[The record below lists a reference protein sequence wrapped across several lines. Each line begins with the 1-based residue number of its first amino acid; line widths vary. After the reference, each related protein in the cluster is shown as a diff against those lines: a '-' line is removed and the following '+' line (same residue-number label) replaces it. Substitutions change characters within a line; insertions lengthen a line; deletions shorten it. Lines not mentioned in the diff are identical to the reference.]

1 MHVKEA
7 IQFTHLLSGRWVL
20 PILIHLQSS
29 GGRFTPLQKKLGI
42 SPSRLSDNLT
52 KLVSAEV
59 VQRLTPY
66 ERRHPLLPEYKLTP
80 YGNSLLEIAM
90 VIQAAEEAINH
101 GPLHRKT
108 WNWPILLA
116 LLHQYARFQSILE
129 LLGNPSPRI
138 LSTRLNEL
146 CEMWLV
152 KKEIKEEPKLV
163 YTYKINE
170 SYRSSLSAVWK
181 KVSEIE
187 EHKPYTKD

>member
-7 IQFTHLLSGRWVL
+7 IQYTHQLSGRWVM

-42 SPSRLSDNLT
+42 SPSRLSDNMT

-59 VQRLTPY
+59 LQRLTPY

-90 VIQAAEEAINH
+90 VIQSAEETINH
-101 GPLHRKT
+101 GPLHRKN

-116 LLHQYARFQSILE
+116 LFHQYDRFQSISE
-129 LLGNPSPRI
+129 LLGKPSPRI

-146 CEMWLV
+146 CGMELI
-152 KKEIKEEPKLV
+152 KKEIKEEPRLV
-163 YTYKINE
+163 YTYKIYE
-170 SYRSSLSAVWK
+170 TYCSSMAVIWK
-181 KVSEIE
+181 EISEIE
-187 EHKPYTKD
+187 WNKQNTKG